1 MSLKST
7 LFKIES
13 KNEIGTQ
20 MCVIED
26 KIKSVIIRS
35 DLDYTEIAKR
45 CGVERSAVGKWA
57 KTGKI
62 SLQNFA
68 KLCSVFNL
76 DPNEIL
82 NLRKNASSVS
92 EVAKL
97 TNRINKLDDLD
108 PRISIV
114 NMLLS
119 LDIRY

>member
-1 MSLKST
+1 
-7 LFKIES
+7 
-13 KNEIGTQ
+13 